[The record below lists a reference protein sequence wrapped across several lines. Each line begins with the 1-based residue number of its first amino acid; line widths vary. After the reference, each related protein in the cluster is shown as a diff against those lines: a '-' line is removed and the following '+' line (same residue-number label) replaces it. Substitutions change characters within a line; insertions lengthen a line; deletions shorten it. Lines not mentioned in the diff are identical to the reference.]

1 MSNDFLI
8 KETNPAFSI
17 LQAVI
22 NIIWPR
28 KLSTPTARTRHQL
41 SGVSGIMLFHIIMSY
56 DKKWSPN
63 LTMTAPKNPTMLK
76 HAIMLKVGMPEIYNS
91 M

>member
-22 NIIWPR
+22 NMISPR
-28 KLSTPTARTRHQL
+28 KLSTPTAMRRHQL
-41 SGVSGIMLFHIIMSY
+41 SKVSGMMLFRIIMSQ

-63 LTMTAPKNPTMLK
+63 LTMKAPKNPTMLK
-76 HAIMLKVGMPEIYNS
+76 HAIMLKVGMPEFYNNV
-91 M
+91 